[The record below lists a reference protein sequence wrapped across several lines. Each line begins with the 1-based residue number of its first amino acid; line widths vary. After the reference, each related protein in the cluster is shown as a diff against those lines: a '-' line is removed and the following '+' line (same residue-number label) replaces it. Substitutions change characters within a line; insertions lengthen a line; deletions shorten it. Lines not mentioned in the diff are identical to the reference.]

1 MSDKIYIIGHKNPD
15 TDAISA
21 ALAYADVKRQLGID
35 AEACRLGTLNEETKF
50 ATRKFNID
58 APMLI
63 TDARSQLCDITFDE
77 PEIIAL
83 TSSCNA
89 AYKRIIK
96 TNNQT
101 LFVTDDDR
109 KLLGIVSIR
118 DLSSLRM
125 NSVAERTE
133 LMKNTNL
140 TLLAEDLDGAII
152 VDKKDF
158 SCNGVVNVIAFGSHE
173 NIHKDVEDSIC
184 IVLDDE
190 NMQEDLI
197 KSGASC
203 LILGLDTKPSDK
215 IVNLAKEKGVA
226 IVSSSLNPTEIILLI
241 YEAIPVSTIMTEHAV
256 SYLNTD
262 YVEDVAAKIAT
273 TRFRSYP
280 VLDEEGKLL
289 GCISRYHLFKYKRK
303 SFILVDHSAR
313 VQSIDNLDKAEIVEI
328 IDHHN
333 IGDVQ
338 TTRPIYYRNQKCG
351 CTCTIIY
358 QIYCE
363 NGILPPP
370 SIAGMMLS
378 AIISDTMH
386 FKSKTTT
393 PVDIEVAHKLAEIA
407 GVDCDKYAEEFLAAS
422 VNLRDGNAE
431 DIINQD
437 LKRYKFGKSLIAVGQ
452 TNYNNIEDIHTRLEE
467 FEVIMK
473 REQKSNKFDLMVMM
487 FTHVLG
493 DGTMFVFYGP
503 LSPMMFEIIQTK
515 FDDNSGYDHHIM
527 SRKQQLIPA
536 ISELILER
544 Q

>member
-21 ALAYADVKRQLGID
+21 ALAYADVKRQLGVN

-63 TDARSQLCDITFDE
+63 TDARSQLCDLTVDE
-77 PEIIAL
+77 PEMIAI

-101 LFVTDDDR
+101 LFVTDDNR

-125 NSVAERTE
+125 NSVEERNE

-140 TLLAEDLDGAII
+140 TLLSEDLDGSII
-152 VDKKDF
+152 VDQKDF
-158 SCNGVVNVIAFGSHE
+158 KCNGIVNVIAFGSHE

-190 NMQEDLI
+190 NIQKDLI
-197 KSGASC
+197 ESGASC
-203 LILGLDTKPSDK
+203 LVLGLDTKPSNE
-215 IVNLAKEKGVA
+215 IIELAKAKGVA
-226 IVSSSLNPTEIILLI
+226 IVNSSLTPTEIIRLI
-241 YEAIPVSTIMTEHAV
+241 YEAIPVSTVMTEHAV
-256 SYLNTD
+256 SYLSTD

-280 VLDEEGKLL
+280 VLDEDGRIL

-393 PVDIEVAHKLAEIA
+393 PVDIETAHKLAKIA
-407 GVDCDKYAEEFLAAS
+407 GVDCDKYADEFLAAS
-422 VNLRDGNAE
+422 VNLRDGKAE

-452 TNYNNIEDIHTRLEE
+452 TNYNNIEDIHTRLDE
-467 FEVIMK
+467 FEAIMK

-493 DGTMFVFYGP
+493 EGTMFIFYGP

-515 FDDNSGYDHHIM
+515 FDENSGYDHHIM